1 MARIALF
8 GPTGMLGSAV
18 YGVLS
23 QQHELVLLS
32 RDEDKLKLL
41 DEAYGGVSKHSFVRF
56 DVAELYQDYFDGF
69 SKLHQSPRFKK
80 IVESIGKI
88 DGVINAVGVI
98 KPYSTK
104 DPAMTLFINGAFPHI
119 LSAQYGPK
127 LIQIT
132 TDCAFSG
139 LQDAPYTETS
149 PKSPNDLYGLSKAL
163 GEPSDRSL
171 VLRTSII
178 GPELHSNVSLIEWFK
193 QQDGKTIKGFTNHFW
208 NGITTKQFGKICHTI
223 ISDRANWPATGL
235 FHVFSNDVSKYDMVQ
250 TFKAK
255 YKIDVTIEAA
265 TPDPVDRRL
274 ATVKDL
280 CVKLQVPT
288 FEEMLA
294 DL

>member
-23 QQHELVLLS
+23 TQHELILLS
-32 RDEDKLKLL
+32 RDEEKLKLL
-41 DEAYGGVSKHSFVRF
+41 DDAYGSVSKHRFVRF
-56 DVAELYQDYFDGF
+56 DVAELYQDYLEGF
-69 SKLHQSPRFKK
+69 SKLHQSPKFAALTKE
-80 IVESIGKI
+80 VGEV
-88 DGVINAVGVI
+88 DGVVNAVGVI

-119 LSAQYGPK
+119 LAAHYGPK

-132 TDCAFSG
+132 TDCAYSG
-139 LQDAPYTETS
+139 LEGAPYTEAS

-163 GEPSDRSL
+163 GEPADRSL

-223 ISDRANWPATGL
+223 ITNRNQWPTNGL
-235 FHVFSNDVSKYDMVQ
+235 YHVFSNDVSKYDMVQ
-250 TFKAK
+250 AFKQK
-255 YKIDVTIEAA
+255 YNVNVTIEEA
-265 TPDPVDRRL
+265 TPAPVDRRL
-274 ATVKDL
+274 GTVKDL
-280 CVKLQVPT
+280 CPKLQVPT
-288 FEEMLA
+288 FQDMLA

>member
-23 QQHELVLLS
+23 KSHELILLS
-32 RDEDKLKLL
+32 RDEEKLKLL
-41 DEAYGGVSKHSFVRF
+41 DAAYGGVNKHRFVRF
-56 DVAELYQDYFDGF
+56 DVAELYQDYLGGF
-69 SKLHQSPRFKK
+69 SKLHQSPKAQALF
-80 IVESIGKI
+80 EAIGDI
-88 DGVINAVGVI
+88 DGVVNAVGVI

-104 DPAMTLFINGAFPHI
+104 DPAMTLFVNAAFPHI
-119 LSAQYGPK
+119 LAAHYGPK

-139 LQDAPYTETS
+139 LDGAPYTEES

-163 GEPSDRSL
+163 GEPADRSL

-223 ISDRANWPATGL
+223 ISDRKSWPATGL

-250 TFKAK
+250 TFKEK

-274 ATVKDL
+274 GTVKDL
-280 CVKLQVPT
+280 CVKLKVPT
-288 FEEMLA
+288 FQEMMAEL
-294 DL
+294 